1 MAETLTYDNTPDT
14 EVLTPDEQDSLEIGE
29 KMVAEQEGLLAG
41 KYKDPQELEKAY
53 LELQTKLGSNEQE
66 TSEEL
71 EIEPE
76 GKKEEKEEKEDEVT
90 SDLLDRLWDEA
101 QGKNYKDETLKELSE
116 MSSRDLAQ
124 MHLKYRADNQ
134 QTQPQVISE
143 QQVNQLKDIAG
154 GDKGYT
160 NMMGWAKDSLAKQE
174 IDMYDAVMERG
185 EPLACYFAVQ
195 ALKYRFDDASGVD
208 GEMLTGKASSSQGS
222 SYQSQAQLV
231 EAMEDPRYEND
242 TAYRQDVMKKLER
255 SNLQF

>member
-1 MAETLTYDNTPDT
+1 MAETLTYDNTPEA
-14 EVLTPDEQDSLEIGE
+14 EVLTADEQDSLEIGE
-29 KMVAEQEGLLAG
+29 QMEAAQDNLLAG
-41 KYKDPQELEKAY
+41 KYKDAQELEKAY
-53 LELQTKLGSNEQE
+53 IELQSKLGSNQQE

-76 GKKEEKEEKEDEVT
+76 GEKGEKEEVT

-101 QGKNYKDETLKELSE
+101 RSENYKEETLQELGK

-124 MHLKYRADNQ
+124 MHLQYRANNQ
-134 QTQPQVISE
+134 QTQPVVVNE
-143 QQVNQLKDIAG
+143 QQVNQLKGLAG

-160 NMMGWAKDSLAKQE
+160 NMMGWAKDSLGKQE

>member
-1 MAETLTYDNTPDT
+1 MAETLTVDTTPNT
-14 EVLTPDEQDSLEIGE
+14 EVLTADEQDSLEIGE
-29 KMVAEQEGLLAG
+29 QMQTAQDNLLAG
-41 KYKDPQELEKAY
+41 KYKDAQELEKAY
-53 LELQTKLGSNEQE
+53 IELQSKLGSNQQE

-76 GKKEEKEEKEDEVT
+76 GEKGEKEDEVT

-124 MHLKYRADNQ
+124 MHLKYRANNQ
-134 QTQPQVISE
+134 QTQPEVINE

>member
-1 MAETLTYDNTPDT
+1 MAETLTYDTTPET

-76 GKKEEKEEKEDEVT
+76 GKKEEKEDEVT

-255 SNLQF
+255 SNIQF